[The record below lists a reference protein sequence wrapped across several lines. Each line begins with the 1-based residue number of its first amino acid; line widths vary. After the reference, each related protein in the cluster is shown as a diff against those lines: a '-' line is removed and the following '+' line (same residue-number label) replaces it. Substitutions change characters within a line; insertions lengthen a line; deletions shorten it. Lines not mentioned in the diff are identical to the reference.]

1 MHNAL
6 GPPAA
11 SAAFRTDTL
20 GATPGHAEYNSIPED
35 RFLRGCA
42 KNAPII
48 TTAIVREAAALTLR
62 LRLCSPRGK
71 LILV

>member
-6 GPPAA
+6 EPPAA

-20 GATPGHAEYNSIPED
+20 GATPGHAGYNSIPED

-48 TTAIVREAAALTLR
+48 LEAIDRVAAGAYTEA
-62 LRLCSPRGK
+62 
-71 LILV
+71 